1 MSLLGLQPSRA
12 RAHGDKELIE
22 LLELLGKST
31 GTLGRD
37 GGVERFL
44 RRIKVVHDNPC
55 LAAAFFK
62 GHRSNGAARALII
75 APREARV
82 RYHLEV
88 LAEERYEFRVP
99 GEHQSVPAPDTNIHL
114 AGKQGQAN

>member
-31 GTLGRD
+31 CAFGGD

-44 RRIKVVHDNPC
+44 RGIEVVHEYPC
-55 LAAAFFK
+55 LAASFFE
-62 GHRSNGAARALII
+62 GHRGDGAVRALVIT
-75 APREARV
+75 PGDARMW
-82 RYHLEV
+82 
-88 LAEERYEFRVP
+88 
-99 GEHQSVPAPDTNIHL
+99 
-114 AGKQGQAN
+114 